1 MQNILVTGGSGFLG
15 ISLVR
20 RLVAEGFRP
29 RVLDVNDPKE
39 PELEGSIE
47 FFKGD
52 VRDAR
57 LVAEACRDVDTVFH
71 LAAAVLPTR
80 GKKAYTSINAG
91 GTHNLLEA
99 SLQLHVKQVVH
110 ISTSAVFGVPRQM
123 PVTEDSEFRPM
134 GYYGNAKFQGEGEIR
149 RFRGKGLRVSILR
162 PRTIVGTER
171 LGIFHILF
179 DWIKRGKRIPII
191 GSGDNLFQFISAR
204 DVVEASLL
212 AAKEESNDDFNI
224 GAEEYSTVRSDLE
237 SLVDHAGSGSR
248 LVSIPAALVKV
259 TLQVLDLL
267 RLSPLMDWQYKVA
280 DKPFYFDISKAK
292 RLLGWQPQDSNVK
305 MFTDSYDWYNEHFRD
320 SASAYGSTHRQAVRQ
335 RALRL
340 LRSVF

>member
-1 MQNILVTGGSGFLG
+1 MG
-15 ISLVR
+15 ISLLR

-29 RVLDVNDPKE
+29 KVLDVNDLRE
-39 PELEGSIE
+39 PELEDSVE

-57 LVAEACRDVDTVFH
+57 LVAQACRDVDTVFH

-80 GKKAYTSINAG
+80 GKRAYTSINAG

-99 SLQLHVKQVVH
+99 SLEQQVKQVVH
-110 ISTSAVFGVPRQM
+110 ISTSAIFGVPRQL
-123 PVTEDSEFRPM
+123 PVTEDTEFRPM
-134 GYYGNAKFQGEGEIR
+134 GYYGNAKLQGEGEIR
-149 RFRGKGLRVSILR
+149 RFREKGLRVSILR

-212 AAKEESNDDFNI
+212 AANAGSNDDFNI

-237 SLVDHAGSGSR
+237 SLVDHAGSGAR
-248 LVSIPAALVKV
+248 LVSIPATLVKAS
-259 TLQVLDLL
+259 LQVLDLL

-305 MFTDSYDWYNEHFRD
+305 MFTDTYDWYNEHFTD